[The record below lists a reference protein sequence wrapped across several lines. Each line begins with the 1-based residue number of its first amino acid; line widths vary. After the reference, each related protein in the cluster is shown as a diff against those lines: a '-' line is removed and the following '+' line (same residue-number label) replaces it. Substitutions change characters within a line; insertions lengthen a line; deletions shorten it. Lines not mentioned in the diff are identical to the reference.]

1 MERVVLPTSTYIY
14 GAREI
19 ENLAEH
25 VKIYGTK
32 SFILIDSLL
41 IETIGKKISNSYT
54 CTESIYKITDVS
66 EKSSTEDMNRLIKEA
81 ESYDNIIGIGSG
93 KTLDMA
99 NEIAYMNGCSFIVI
113 PFITFTNAS
122 CSGCLNVSWED
133 YAMYSRKPNMVI
145 IDNQAIVDAPISFL
159 VKGIEHTL
167 SVYFDLRAAIRY
179 SSKLS
184 RKAELMSF
192 ELMRLNKCYE
202 HILENGLQAI
212 RDAQENVLTRKL
224 ESVVQSCLYIN
235 YAFYSQEGLNIHS
248 KYAVIHSV
256 RNGLSMLKAKSSQS
270 NKEEISFAILV
281 LLVLEN
287 VSTKELFQILSFLSE
302 IGLPI
307 TLEEI
312 GIHAIDSERM
322 KQIAKIICAQKMM
335 FGNTYVK
342 PAEIA
347 AAIITADS
355 LGIQYLLERN
365 VNISN
370 F

>member
-1 MERVVLPTSTYIY
+1 MERAVLSKSAYKY
-14 GAREI
+14 GAGEI

-25 VKIYGTK
+25 VRIYGTK
-32 SFILIDSLL
+32 SLVLIDSLL
-41 IETIGKKISNSYT
+41 IETIGEKISNNYA
-54 CTESIYKITDVS
+54 CTKSICKITEVS
-66 EKSSTEDMNRLIKEA
+66 EKSSEEDMNRLIKEA
-81 ESYDNIIGIGSG
+81 KFYDNIIGIGSG

-99 NEIAYMNGCSFIVI
+99 NEIAFMNECPFIVI

-122 CSGCLNVSWED
+122 CSGCLNVSGED
-133 YAMYSRKPNMVI
+133 YAIYSRKPNMVI
-145 IDNQAIVDAPISFL
+145 IDSQVIIDAPVSFL
-159 VKGIEHTL
+159 IKGIEYTL

-192 ELMRLNKCYE
+192 ELIRLNKCYE
-202 HILENGLQAI
+202 HILDNGLQAI
-212 RDAQENVLTRKL
+212 RDAQENVLTGKL

-248 KYAVIHSV
+248 KYAVIHAV
-256 RNGLSMLKAKSSQS
+256 RNGLSMLKANSSQS

-287 VSTKELFQILSFLSE
+287 VSTKELYQILLFFWE

-322 KQIAKIICAQKMM
+322 KQIAKIICDQKMM

-365 VNISN
+365 VNISS